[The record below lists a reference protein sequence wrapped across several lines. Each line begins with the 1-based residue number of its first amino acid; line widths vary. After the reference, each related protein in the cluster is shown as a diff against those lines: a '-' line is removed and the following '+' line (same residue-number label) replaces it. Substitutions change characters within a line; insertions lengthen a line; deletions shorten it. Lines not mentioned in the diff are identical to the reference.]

1 MPRGIVLVAVVGAVF
16 LASAMLHVPA
26 VVGLTGI
33 SVPTVC
39 IVSKSHSIIFTV
51 LCLLPKR

>member
-51 LCLLPKR
+51 PCLLPKR